1 MLQGLPREA
10 LMQPAVPR
18 GNGWA
23 LALGVT
29 LAPAHPLV
37 PKAAE
42 HQQGAEKLLQTSLS
56 RKSSEEKVRKHHG
69 EGCAVK

>member
-37 PKAAE
+37 PKAAK
-42 HQQGAEKLLQTSLS
+42 HQQGAEKLLQTVFQ
-56 RKSSEEKVRKHHG
+56 KSSEEKIGKHHG